1 MGFRVHANNIYI
13 YIMLAYVLI
22 DIRILFLDM
31 SQVNSGSVAMAIA
44 QTILKLLWQETPN
57 SVE

>member
-1 MGFRVHANNIYI
+1 
-13 YIMLAYVLI
+13 MLAYVLI